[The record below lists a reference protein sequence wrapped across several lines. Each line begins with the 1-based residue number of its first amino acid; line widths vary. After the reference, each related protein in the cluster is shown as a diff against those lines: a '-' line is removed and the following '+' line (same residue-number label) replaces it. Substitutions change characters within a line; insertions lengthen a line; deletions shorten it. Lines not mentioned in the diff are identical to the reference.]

1 MVNKVFKMWQGL
13 INQHNMIWSWKKFII
28 RSIRYSYDMPHVIT
42 LKIVTAQF
50 YGSDRTLLEPDML
63 RSMSLHHR
71 APLLSTSL
79 SLHVLSPWIIHPT
92 AATDSKTTL
101 PYSPATV
108 LIVCCLR
115 QKSNVVYVYMC
126 IELLSTHFGKYRKTQ
141 GRAHFPRRTTVD
153 I

>member
-1 MVNKVFKMWQGL
+1 
-13 INQHNMIWSWKKFII
+13 
-28 RSIRYSYDMPHVIT
+28 MPHVIT

-63 RSMSLHHR
+63 CSMSLHHR

-126 IELLSTHFGKYRKTQ
+126 IELLSTPANTGKHKVELIFH
-141 GRAHFPRRTTVD
+141 AEPLLIFNHH
-153 I
+153 